1 PPPVSHA
8 ILEAATPEE
17 SPRLS
22 PARLAWFALV
32 VLTLMN
38 LLNYLDRYVSA
49 PIGES
54 LRESPLH
61 VNDKQFGLL
70 ASAFLIVYMIAAPF
84 FGERADRRSRPRLI
98 AIGVGFWS
106 IMTALAG
113 LATNYPSL
121 LGARAAVGIGEAA
134 YATIAPALLADLFPE
149 RLRGRIFAVFFM
161 ATPVGAALG
170 YVLGGVVDHHFG
182 WRAAF
187 FIAGIPGLILAALAL
202 RLPDPERGATDTPAS
217 RAAAAHV
224 PSGFAV
230 YRALARMRM
239 FRVTVLGFAAYT
251 FALGGIAV
259 FMPKFLERV
268 RGVPRE
274 QAAVQLGAVLAV
286 TGLVGTLVGGWVG
299 DWLLVR
305 TRRAYLWVSAVST
318 LLAVPLAYIALS
330 SPDRSVYWPAL
341 IASELLVFACTG
353 PVNSAVVGYVPA
365 ASRAAAMALCI
376 FVIHVLGDVPSPFLI
391 GAVSDA
397 TNLQHAVM
405 MIPVA
410 LAIGGLIW
418 LWGALATDA

>member
-1 PPPVSHA
+1 V
-8 ILEAATPEE
+8 
-17 SPRLS
+17 S

-54 LRESPLH
+54 LRESSLH
-61 VNDKQFGLL
+61 VNDKQFGAL
-70 ASAFLIVYMIAAPF
+70 ASVFLIVYMIAAPF

-98 AIGVGFWS
+98 AMGVGFWS
-106 IMTALAG
+106 VMTALAG

-149 RLRGRIFAVFFM
+149 RLRGRVFAVFFM

-202 RLPDPERGATDTPAS
+202 RLPDPERGAMDAPAS
-217 RAAAAHV
+217 HAAPAQA
-224 PSGFAV
+224 PTGFAV
-230 YRALARMRM
+230 YSALARIRM
-239 FRVTVLGFAAYT
+239 FRLTVLGFAAYT

-299 DWLLVR
+299 DWLLTR

-318 LLAVPLAYIALS
+318 LLAVPVAWVALS
-330 SPDRSVYWPAL
+330 SPDRAVYWPAL
-341 IASELLVFACTG
+341 IAAELLVFACTG
-353 PVNSAVVGYVPA
+353 PVNSAVVSYVPA

-376 FVIHVLGDVPSPFLI
+376 LTIHVIGDVPSPFLI
-391 GAVSDA
+391 GALSDA

-418 LWGALATDA
+418 LRGALATET